1 MLELLNC
8 SVTFDLVITQLNC
21 SEVENETIFLKV
33 KLKRSQSSAVS
44 RESGSSAFALPA
56 QCKAQTL
63 GKILKLTIL
72 RSFVLN
78 YGATQLTK
86 PISVVIAGLEKNN
99 EADIGRVIV

>member
-1 MLELLNC
+1 MLSTELTFN
-8 SVTFDLVITQLNC
+8 SVDL
-21 SEVENETIFLKV
+21 
-33 KLKRSQSSAVS
+33 QSSAVS

-99 EADIGRVIV
+99 GADIGRVIV